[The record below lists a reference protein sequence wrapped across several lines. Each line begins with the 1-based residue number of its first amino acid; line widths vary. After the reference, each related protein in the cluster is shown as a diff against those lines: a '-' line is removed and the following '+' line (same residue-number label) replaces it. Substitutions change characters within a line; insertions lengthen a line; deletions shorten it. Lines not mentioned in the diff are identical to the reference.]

1 MLDLDINDL
10 SERQEIRHK
19 LLMTQLLL
27 DIPVIN
33 VLFVLHVQF
42 TELLLLCV

>member
-19 LLMTQLLL
+19 LLMTQLRL
-27 DIPVIN
+27 DIIN